1 MEESFVHIY
10 SGSSVIVLALK
21 NALQADNIIPVVKDE
36 SESARMAGF
45 GIVHDQK
52 QVFVHT
58 DELKKA
64 KKIMS
69 TLGIAK

>member
-1 MEESFVHIY
+1 MEQSFVHIY
-10 SGSSVIVLALK
+10 SGSSVTVLALK
-21 NALQADNIIPVVKDE
+21 NALQAENIIPVIKDE

-64 KKIMS
+64 KKIMGA
-69 TLGIAK
+69 LEIAK

>member
-1 MEESFVHIY
+1 MKQSFVHIY
-10 SGSSVIVLALK
+10 SGSSVTVLALK
-21 NALQADNIIPVVKDE
+21 NALQADNIIPVIKDE

-69 TLGIAK
+69 ALEIAK

>member
-1 MEESFVHIY
+1 MEQFFVHIY
-10 SGSSVIVLALK
+10 SGSSVTVLALK
-21 NALQADNIIPVVKDE
+21 NALQADNIIPVIKDE

-69 TLGIAK
+69 ALEIAK

>member
-1 MEESFVHIY
+1 MEQSFVHIY
-10 SGSSVIVLALK
+10 SGSSVTVLALK
-21 NALQADNIIPVVKDE
+21 NALQADNIIPVIKDE

-64 KKIMS
+64 KKIMDA
-69 TLGIAK
+69 LEIAK

>member
-1 MEESFVHIY
+1 MDVFLI
-10 SGSSVIVLALK
+10 K
-21 NALQADNIIPVVKDE
+21 NALQADNIIPVIKDE

-64 KKIMS
+64 KKIMGA
-69 TLGIAK
+69 LEIAK

>member
-1 MEESFVHIY
+1 MEQSFVHIF
-10 SGSSVIVLALK
+10 SGSSVSVLALK

-52 QVFVHT
+52 QVFVHK

-69 TLGIAK
+69 ALEIAK

>member
-1 MEESFVHIY
+1 MS
-10 SGSSVIVLALK
+10 
-21 NALQADNIIPVVKDE
+21 
-36 SESARMAGF
+36 GF

-69 TLGIAK
+69 ALEIAK